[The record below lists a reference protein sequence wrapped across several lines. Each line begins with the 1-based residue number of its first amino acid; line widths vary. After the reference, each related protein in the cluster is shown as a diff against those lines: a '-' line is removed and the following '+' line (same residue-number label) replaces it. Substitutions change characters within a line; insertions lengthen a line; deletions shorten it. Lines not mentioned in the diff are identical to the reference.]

1 VFEASMEKR
10 EKYLLN
16 TCTDGNVLIY
26 DAPQGL
32 PVSQFAVGL

>member
-16 TCTDGNVLIY
+16 TCTDGSVLSD
-26 DAPQGL
+26 DALQGL
-32 PVSQFAVGL
+32 PVS